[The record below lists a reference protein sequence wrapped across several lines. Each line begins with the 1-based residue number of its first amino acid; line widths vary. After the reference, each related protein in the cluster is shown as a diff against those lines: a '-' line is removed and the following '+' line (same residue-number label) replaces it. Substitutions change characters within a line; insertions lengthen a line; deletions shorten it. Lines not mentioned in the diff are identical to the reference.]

1 MTHHHAH
8 PHRHPPLIQE
18 APVIDDDEEDCSW
31 CHGCGE
37 GDYDG
42 AACRKCHG
50 TGVEPMDDDYDNYEG
65 CDD

>member
-1 MTHHHAH
+1 M
-8 PHRHPPLIQE
+8 
-18 APVIDDDEEDCSW
+18 IDDDEYEDCSW

-50 TGVEPMDDDYDNYEG
+50 TGVEPMEDDDYDNYEG